1 MSNPT
6 CNRSLRYLGRP
17 SIRLHLPFTP
27 QSSLPLGH
35 RRNRTLAAGGSGSRR
50 FIRLSRSMTE
60 SLLASLRMRQTAT
73 LTFCIRIQALL
84 AKALR
89 HISMGASS
97 WPYTVSAYQGSIQRR
112 VWPPDLSSSTVDSKL
127 ILRSSSRFGALNCS
141 ATQCTSKSVLP
152 NQSRPFS
159 LCPRPPPAIPPP
171 VVPPEFRPSILKPAW
186 GSGTRGFHEAGLVF
200 VLYLAIARHAH
211 LWVSVMFPSA
221 EVLIIG
227 SITNRFHFDFIW
239 RCVVAVT
246 EYLAV
251 LVG

>member
-159 LCPRPPPAIPPP
+159 LCPRPPSRRRIGRRNMPRSGGGWMPPD
-171 VVPPEFRPSILKPAW
+171 VPCNCKQRAARPEHRAAPDLKPM
-186 GSGTRGFHEAGLVF
+186 RL
-200 VLYLAIARHAH
+200 LAATDRQQAYQ
-211 LWVSVMFPSA
+211 
-221 EVLIIG
+221 
-227 SITNRFHFDFIW
+227 TNACQQER
-239 RCVVAVT
+239 
-246 EYLAV
+246 
-251 LVG
+251 